1 MNLLIKQVH
10 IIDPKNEVD
19 GVFDLSIENSVVRE
33 INKEISS
40 QVGEVID
47 AKGLYLFP
55 GLIDLH
61 VHFREPGYEQKETIQ
76 SGAKAALKGGFVA
89 AVTMPNTNPPC
100 DHQSVI
106 DNMIRKA
113 NEVPFYIY
121 PAATLTKNRAGG
133 ELSEMA
139 DLRKAGA
146 RAVTDDGDWISDSL
160 LMRRAMEY
168 ASMLNLLVVSHAEDK
183 RLTAMGAMNE
193 GIMSTQLGLKGI
205 PNASE
210 DVAVSRDI
218 LLAELTGVRLHLT
231 HISTRGAV
239 EQIRLAKK
247 RKISVTADVTPHHLT
262 LTDEALAG
270 YDTNFKMMPP
280 LRTEADRKA
289 VVDGLIDGTIDAIAT
304 DHAPHTEEEKMAEFQ
319 DAPVGVTGLE
329 TALGVVLTEFYH
341 RKLMDLNSVVR
352 RMSANPAEILK
363 LPPGFGEIRVGT
375 EANLTLVD
383 VNQEWTVKKENFV
396 SKSQNSCFIGK
407 KLKGRAVATICR
419 GRLWRFAT
427 LVPEAVEQAPLN
439 QCRKQS

>member
-10 IIDPKNEVD
+10 IIDPKNQLD
-19 GVFDLSIENSVVRE
+19 GVFDLSIENGL
-33 INKEISS
+33 IKELKEKIPSHG
-40 QVGEVID
+40 GEVIEGQ
-47 AKGLYLFP
+47 GLYLFP
-55 GLIDLH
+55 GFIDLH
-61 VHFREPGYEQKETIQ
+61 VHFREPGFEQKETVE
-76 SGAKAALKGGFVA
+76 SGAKAALRGGFIA

-121 PAATLTKNRAGG
+121 PAATLTKNRAGS

-139 DLRKAGA
+139 DLKKAGA
-146 RAVTDDGDWISDSL
+146 WAVTDDGDWVSDSL

-168 ASMLNLLVVSHAEDK
+168 ASMLDLLVVSHAEDK
-183 RLTAMGAMNE
+183 RLTAKGVMNE
-193 GIMSTQLGLKGI
+193 GIMSTRLGLPGI

-218 LLAELTGVRLHLT
+218 LLAELTGARLHIT

-239 EQIRLAKK
+239 EQIRRAKE
-247 RKISVTADVTPHHLT
+247 RKISITADVTPHHLT
-262 LTDEALAG
+262 LTDDALDG

-280 LRTEADRKA
+280 LRTERDRKA
-289 VVDGLIDGTIDAIAT
+289 LVEGLKDGSIDAIAT

-319 DAPVGVTGLE
+319 DAPGGVTGLE

-341 RKLMDLNSVVR
+341 RKLMDLRSLVER
-352 RMSANPAEILK
+352 LSTRPAEILK
-363 LPPGFGEIRVGT
+363 LLPGFGELRVGT

-383 VNQEWTVKKENFV
+383 VDQEWTVQKEEFV
-396 SKSQNSCFIGK
+396 SKSKNSCFLGK
-407 KLKGRAVATICR
+407 KLKGRVVATICR
-419 GRLWRFAT
+419 GRLWRFAMPVSSMRGGIPT
-427 LVPEAVEQAPLN
+427 
-439 QCRKQS
+439 